1 MCAAKKQF
9 AENVQ
14 LSIPFLWLL
23 HHVTEPGDATKEF
36 LHAPN
41 SRIKSF

>member
-9 AENVQ
+9 AEIVQ

-23 HHVTEPGDATKEF
+23 HHVTEPGDATTEF
-36 LHAPN
+36 SSCSKHLD
-41 SRIKSF
+41 